1 MFKNIFNK
9 FSKFDSLCDEYKKV
23 NRELKRLEQRKREL
37 KDDIIKEM
45 NGAEIMEHDGIK
57 AVCKEVITPYFK
69 TSEFKNKYPSLYD
82 EYCQINTSVR
92 LTIY

>member
-9 FSKFDSLCDEYKKV
+9 FSKFDSLCDEYKKI

-82 EYCQINTSVR
+82 EYCQINTCVR